1 MPSFTTTLNETV
13 AALDGHGD
21 LYLVFRTT
29 AVQPPEK
36 DRTNAYI
43 YRNPAFCN
51 RLL

>member
-1 MPSFTTTLNETV
+1 MAAFTITPNETV
-13 AALDGHGD
+13 AALDGHDD

-43 YRNPAFCN
+43 RRNPA
-51 RLL
+51 